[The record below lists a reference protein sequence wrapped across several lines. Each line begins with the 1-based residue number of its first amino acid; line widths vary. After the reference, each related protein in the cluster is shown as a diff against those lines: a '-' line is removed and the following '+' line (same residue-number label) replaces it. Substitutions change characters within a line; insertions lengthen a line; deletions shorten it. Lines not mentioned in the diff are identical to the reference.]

1 MFCRSVP
8 APCISLRCVRAV
20 PDSWFLVPALHPNL
34 LLCLFFSSVAKQR
47 RTSTSSS
54 RAPSPSSR
62 PRTSWSSP
70 TSTRAS
76 LPISPSSTRS
86 LCTRRSRTAYEEGT
100 SVPARRRRPP
110 PPRLTTTRST
120 NDFNHDL
127 KVLRRLS
134 NTGPDLDY
142 SRHFIFSL
150 M

>member
-20 PDSWFLVPALHPNL
+20 PGSCPPSKPSPVSL
-34 LLCLFFSSVAKQR
+34 FSSVAKEQ

-70 TSTRAS
+70 TSTRPS
-76 LPISPSSTRS
+76 LPNSPSSTRS

-100 SVPARRRRPP
+100 SVPARRRP

-127 KVLRRLS
+127 KVLCRLS

-142 SRHFIFSL
+142 SCHLIFSL